1 MQEQKIRYSLQNKI
15 SKLYFKNKLEI
26 NIKNIFFNNI
36 QIKESHNPHEQGIH
50 KEIYDLKWMKN
61 NSKRKWKTSA
71 MKSKLYKPKTKS
83 DRQKMYHTRKYQIY

>member
-50 KEIYDLKWMKN
+50 KEIYDLK
-61 NSKRKWKTSA
+61 
-71 MKSKLYKPKTKS
+71 
-83 DRQKMYHTRKYQIY
+83 